1 METIPLRV
9 LPLLPLLAAAI
20 VAAPAVSQAAV
31 YKADGCQVT
40 VPDGWVT
47 SKTRIA
53 TPDKKLWVELMSA
66 PTAGEIISVE
76 TNLKATKLAEDG
88 RMALMVSSASY
99 GGLTNKQFHAIT
111 KTSPACL
118 ADVTVPA
125 GAAEAT
131 GRQIAVTVGPAR

>member
-1 METIPLRV
+1 M
-9 LPLLPLLAAAI
+9 
-20 VAAPAVSQAAV
+20 
-31 YKADGCQVT
+31 
-40 VPDGWVT
+40 PDGWVT

-88 RMALMVSSASY
+88 RMVLMVSSASY